1 VNIVHYLPALGLGAL
16 TMALAV
22 LLRSVVVVHRRRQR
36 EQEQLDLAIL
46 AESRGLSPQEQR
58 LPRSLV
64 DAASTLGGKGRE
76 GGLSCVL
83 RGSDGLGSYYLCR
96 RRTSRGSQQAFLF
109 ENQLLTLRGLRI
121 SPVNQSG
128 SRWQTLRRKLRHE
141 NPPGFALRM
150 EWECATDSVDQRS
163 VLMAQAL
170 YLLMADARE
179 VVEPL
184 SIHLQ
189 VEDQRIA
196 IHARRPL
203 SGDALRVFT
212 DVAIELRR
220 LVAEVPRSSGALR
233 LSPGESGAVK
243 PTESEIT
250 RAVRMTEFPAT
261 RSGAA
266 VPYGSLATVRETP
279 PAKVP
284 SAT

>member
-1 VNIVHYLPALGLGAL
+1 VNIVHTLPVLGLSAL
-16 TMALAV
+16 TLALV
-22 LLRSVVVVHRRRQR
+22 LLLRSVVSVHRRRQR

-46 AESRGLSPQEQR
+46 AESRGLNPQEQG

-64 DAASTLGGKGRE
+64 DAATALGGKGRH
-76 GGLSCVL
+76 GGISCVL

-96 RRTSRGSQQAFLF
+96 RRLGPSSQQAFLF
-109 ENQLLTLRGLRI
+109 ENKLLTLRGLQI
-121 SPVNQSG
+121 SPVNQG
-128 SRWQTLRRKLRHE
+128 TGRLRALQRKLRHAP
-141 NPPGFALRM
+141 PPGFALRM
-150 EWECATDSVDQRS
+150 EWECQTDSVDQRS

-196 IHARRPL
+196 IHTRRPL

-220 LVAEVPRSSGALR
+220 LVAEIPRSSGALR
-233 LSPGESGAVK
+233 LSPGESGSFAAA
-243 PTESEIT
+243 ESEIT

-266 VPYGSLATVRETP
+266 VPYGSLATVEEI
-279 PAKVP
+279 PAPKVP
-284 SAT
+284 NAT